1 MHLAR
6 SPWSAASLLLTL
18 TACGGSDPKGPPQW
32 EACRASA
39 AARAR
44 VDADILQG
52 DAFGVPGTPTLAV
65 NGTRYFGLPPTQQ
78 DPRDLATIVA
88 SAIQAAQ
95 SDATARNIAPADYY
109 QQAVVGSS
117 TVDMP
122 VPVDAAPVRGPADA
136 WVTIVEFSDFEC
148 PFCRDAE
155 PTLEAVVAAHPADV
169 RLVYKEYPLPFHDRA
184 MPAALAA
191 DCAGQQDKFW
201 DMHDLLMS
209 GPLDDAALVGYA
221 NRLGLQ

>member
-6 SPWSAASLLLTL
+6 SPWSATAALLLAL

-44 VDADILQG
+44 VDADIAQG
-52 DAFGVPGTPTLAV
+52 DALGVPGTPTLAV
-65 NGTRYFGLPPTQQ
+65 NGTRYFGLPQPPQ
-78 DPRDLATIVA
+78 DLATVVA

-95 SDATARNIAPADYY
+95 ADAAARNIAQADYY
-109 QQAVVGSS
+109 QQAVVLST

-191 DCAGQQDKFW
+191 DCAGQQLKFW
-201 DMHDLLMS
+201 EMHDLLMGGS
-209 GPLDDAALVGYA
+209 LDDAALVGYA